1 MMWHQLKK
9 LIKQN
14 LGMVWIAPSI
24 ALLVILGQEVGAFNL
39 AEWRLRDE
47 FTQLRSHWRLP
58 KAQDVAQQIVIVTI
72 DEADIRWVQDWP
84 IPDDV
89 LAKLLIQIRAQKPRV
104 IGLDLYRDLPR
115 GQGHDILQQVF
126 QSTPNLVGIEKIAG
140 SRVAPPPTLK
150 KLDQV
155 GLADLILDGDRHVR
169 RALLTAE
176 DEMENAQ
183 LKAGLATQMVMQY
196 LAADNIQ
203 LETLDDDAQIY
214 RLGKT
219 IYRPIA
225 SGVGYG
231 ETTGYQILLNW
242 YGAETAFQTVAMR
255 DVLTGKVSPEL
266 MRDRMV
272 FIGSTAQSTNDFFA
286 TPFSASWFTSQK
298 PTPGVI
304 VHANIA
310 HQLIF
315 GALHGNAY
323 IQGLETYETYV
334 WIIAWVC
341 LGLVESLGL
350 GRFSKSFVLFGG
362 RIFWFALAT
371 SGLLLVLSYSC
382 FVGGLVVP
390 VIPALTAF
398 LSTVIAT
405 TNADQQRKLTIANL
419 KLAASNHQLELAN
432 QQLSHYSQDLE
443 IQVAARTTELQLAK
457 EQADRANQAKSEFLA
472 NMSHELRTPLNGIL
486 GYVQIMQRID
496 SMTSQ
501 GQQGLRVIQQCG
513 QHLLMLI
520 NDVLDLSKIEAR
532 KLVLQPQPVKLDPFL
547 ETVVDIFRLRAAE
560 KGIEF
565 TYQPDPE
572 MGPIVDVDEKRLR
585 QVLINLIGN
594 AIKFTDRGEV
604 CLQVK
609 CEKPV
614 IKEAGNPSSAY
625 QRLRF
630 EVKDTGVGISPQ
642 QLEQIFLP
650 FEQVGDPRRQ
660 AEGTG
665 LGLTISQ
672 QIVGLMGSQLEVQSE
687 LGQGSCFAFTVEV
700 AVMMPSE
707 MFLPTSLHQPSTSG
721 IVDTDDLECAGQ
733 ATTIDDLPQAFLQQ
747 INDLL
752 EEGDLDQVIA
762 TAQQLGQQIP
772 QYQSGVQ
779 QIIALAEGFQIKAL
793 KIMVKRALTPNEEM
807 TNPLCS

>member
-1 MMWHQLKK
+1 MWHQLKK
-9 LIKQN
+9 LIQQN

-58 KAQDVAQQIVIVTI
+58 KAQDVAKQIVIVTI

-89 LAKLLIQIRAQKPRV
+89 LARLLIQIRAQNPRV

-115 GQGHDILQQVF
+115 GQGHAILQQVF

-140 SRVAPPPTLK
+140 SRVAPPPVLK

-176 DEMENAQ
+176 DEMENSR

-196 LAADNIQ
+196 LATDNIQ
-203 LETLDDDAQIY
+203 LETLDADAQIY

-255 DVLTGKVSPEL
+255 DVLEGKVSPEL

-286 TPFSASWFTSQK
+286 TPFSASWFTSRK

-310 HQLIF
+310 HQLMF

-323 IQGLETYETYV
+323 IQGLEVYETYL
-334 WIIAWVC
+334 WIMAWAC
-341 LGLVESLGL
+341 LGLVESLVL
-350 GRFSKSFVLFGG
+350 GRASKSLLGG
-362 RIFWFALAT
+362 RIFGFAFAT
-371 SGLLLVLSYSC
+371 SGFLLVISYSC
-382 FVGGLVVP
+382 FTWGLVVP

-405 TNADQQRKLTIANL
+405 TNADQQRKLTIANSQ
-419 KLAASNHQLELAN
+419 LATSNHQLEVAN

-486 GYVQIMQRID
+486 GYVQIMQRIE
-496 SMTSQ
+496 SMTPQ

-560 KGIEF
+560 KGIDF

-572 MGPIVDVDEKRLR
+572 MGPIVEVDEKRLR

-604 CLQVK
+604 CLKVK
-609 CEKPV
+609 CEKP
-614 IKEAGNPSSAY
+614 IIRAADNPSTSH

-672 QIVGLMGSQLEVQSE
+672 QIVGLMGSKLEVQSE

-707 MFLPTSLHQPSTSG
+707 MFLPTSPHQPPTPG
-721 IVDTDDLECAGQ
+721 IADADNPECANQ
-733 ATTIDDLPQAFLQQ
+733 EITIDNLPKAFLQR

-752 EEGDLDQVIA
+752 QEGDLDQVVVA
-762 TAQQLGQQIP
+762 AQQLSQQTP
-772 QYQSGVQ
+772 QYQSCVQ

-793 KIMVKRALTPNEEM
+793 KIMVKRALTPSEEM
-807 TNPLCS
+807 TNPLYS